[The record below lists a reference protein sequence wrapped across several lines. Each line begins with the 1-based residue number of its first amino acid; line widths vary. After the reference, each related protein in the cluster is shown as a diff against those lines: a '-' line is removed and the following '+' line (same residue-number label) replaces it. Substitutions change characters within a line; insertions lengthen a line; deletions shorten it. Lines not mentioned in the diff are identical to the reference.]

1 MGSKEET
8 HVAFTMNPLNFAIF
22 SSSLLISAQCSLICP
37 DVTTK
42 PDFDPSRYLGDWYQM
57 EGTVAFFAPEG
68 SHCIRA
74 TYGDRGDGTV
84 SVHNVVTK
92 EGKSPNEICGYATIP
107 DIDNEQ
113 EDWLSTSR
121 MSQLLETTEFWT
133 LIMKTGLLSIHAAI
147 LTYLVFLDTHI
158 S

>member
-22 SSSLLISAQCSLICP
+22 SSSLLISAQSSLICP

-42 PDFDPSRYLGDWYQM
+42 PDFDPSMYLGDWYQM

-84 SVHNVVTK
+84 SCTMLLQKKANHPMRFVAMPPFLTLTM
-92 EGKSPNEICGYATIP
+92 S
-107 DIDNEQ
+107 Q

-121 MSQLLETTEFWT
+121 MSQL
-133 LIMKTGLLSIHAAI
+133 
-147 LTYLVFLDTHI
+147 
-158 S
+158 